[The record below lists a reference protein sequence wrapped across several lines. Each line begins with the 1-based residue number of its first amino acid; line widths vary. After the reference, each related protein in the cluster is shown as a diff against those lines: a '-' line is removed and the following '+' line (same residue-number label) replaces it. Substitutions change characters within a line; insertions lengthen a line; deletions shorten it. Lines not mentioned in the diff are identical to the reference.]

1 MKITKWKF
9 KERKEILE
17 QQEKNAFAFLFGS
30 QLQFVKLT
38 RKKKTT
44 IVAVKKKLKLPM
56 KKKVDLTQNRRTNL
70 Q

>member
-38 RKKKTT
+38 RKKKQQSLLL
-44 IVAVKKKLKLPM
+44 KKKLKLPM
-56 KKKVDLTQNRRTNL
+56 KKKS
-70 Q
+70 